1 MPRPKHTSKA
11 AAYPAA
17 LERRR
22 TLGAAP
28 AAEARINELHLLT
41 RQLLRAHEETQQS
54 VSSEIHDN
62 IVQVL
67 SAAIVRLALLAQERL
82 PAKVRRDLLALRS
95 DLERTLAELRDLAK
109 SMRPAPVGHLGL
121 IAALQRIAKDFRR
134 RSGIKLQLEVKSGA
148 WRGLDDEQATGFLRI
163 AQEALHNVEK
173 HSRATEARLRLT
185 AGPTG
190 ACLEVSDNGR
200 SFSPGKVSRA
210 QARGRIGLFSIH
222 ERAAL
227 LGGEVQFEAR
237 PGRGTTVTVTVPRR
251 PRRAKATAK
260 GRSA

>member
-1 MPRPKHTSKA
+1 MGRPKQTSKSPG
-11 AAYPAA
+11 YPAA

-22 TLGAAP
+22 NLGAAP
-28 AAEARINELHLLT
+28 AAEARITELHLLT

-54 VSSEIHDN
+54 VSGEIHDN

-67 SAAIVRLALLAQERL
+67 SAAIVRLSLLAQERV
-82 PAKVRRDLLALRS
+82 PPKVRRDLVELRS

-121 IAALQRIAKDFRR
+121 VAALQRIARDFRR
-134 RSGIKLQLEVKSGA
+134 RSGIKLHLETKSA
-148 WRGLDDEQATGFLRI
+148 PLRGLPEEQATGFLRI

-173 HSRATEARLRLT
+173 HSRATEARVRLAASAT
-185 AGPTG
+185 EVR
-190 ACLEVSDNGR
+190 LEVTDNGC
-200 SFSPGKVSRA
+200 SFAPDEVRRA

-227 LGGEVQFEAR
+227 LGGEVHFDAR
-237 PGRGTTVTVTVPRR
+237 PGRGTSVVVIAPA
-251 PRRAKATAK
+251 RAVRAVKKTKCQRA
-260 GRSA
+260 